1 MRLIVGLLLVF
12 LTVSIASAQQQNL
25 DKIIKKEVK
34 ALSKN
39 FQFDKTQTNTIINI
53 QKDYHTYLLEIE
65 HLKAKHPKIYWE
77 KRKAIR
83 EHADSKIKKVLNPR
97 QLGILTQQI
106 EARNSQE
113 KMLLQTAAKDSFKD
127 QELYLKLST
136 LY

>member
-65 HLKAKHPKIYWE
+65 HLKSKHPNIYWE
-77 KRKAIR
+77 KRKAVR

-97 QLGILTQQI
+97 QLRILTQQI